1 MNRELVENIL
11 TVLKTSTDKSVVI
24 KGLVKL
30 RTDVVKDH
38 GGIVLFRVAGGVPPM
53 VRFLNKPHEKILEV
67 ALSILGNCCTDE
79 DSCKEALL
87 CKVASP
93 LTTILKSIP
102 NPIIQCRACRLLGN
116 LAKGSASQLLAAHCP
131 AIAQAVCQIITETS
145 DVNTRLMGFR
155 ACRFLLPSEQFVQ
168 HFLAANGFVM
178 MIRILTAVM
187 KADAHPPT
195 QEELLKNGSCS
206 PPAAGLKNSQH
217 REKYFE
223 EVARNLEG
231 VRSDIFDHEMLKNH
245 PRALGD
251 YAMPEERAALELAG
265 EIFKCLLVLAELPI
279 GPSGWKALSSSGCT
293 FAPITFFI
301 TEENPQ
307 RGVAL
312 KIISNFSKQ
321 LDAFHMLSSADAVV
335 AACEL
340 LVTENMARPLTESE
354 KRHCIHIICM
364 LSPDACNRA
373 KIRRSGALRKL
384 IAMVRDSHSNTE
396 KSQILY
402 LLNNFQYDNMSMDLM
417 LREGLVPVIIGEL
430 DTFLTSDDEYHKKK
444 REEKQQSSKKRKL
457 PKDAYV
463 ESKNKVIKVQDRA
476 FLIDCESPSSSPR
489 SYNTPSSPCSSRGMS
504 PVGNNVFKLED
515 DASDDETYSPVCSD
529 EEDDEETP
537 AEATTDNE
545 ATPANVVAVED
556 VNLPISQSVNNN
568 NTADNSE
575 IMRLLDIACQTNE
588 TIEDNMLDK
597 EEDEEQSQDVPYQ
610 KLPQLGSMP
619 RSTLDHLENLLFRVT
634 LLVNKRGELG
644 KPETMY
650 TLIKAINVF
659 GANNNFGSSLTNI
672 LQESQ
677 FFAQVIRSG
686 IAHQLYQLTKS
697 EEMNKDGFGFLV
709 TLTCVGE
716 SNYGKA
722 ELARFLRGD
731 DEDAQKR
738 AAITVAYIIKSQRL
752 LYQFLN
758 DGNAL
763 SLLLQIILSGK
774 RDEFT
779 AEAVDALTAMSK
791 YTLGISVPR
800 INEAMRASE
809 RYEEFVD
816 DKTSPLHENCDM
828 RFVVHTKHSKS
839 NAGEDALISATGDVE
854 QIVEFNKDLLCN
866 TSEVFNTML
875 NSDFRERNEGEIH
888 LRTCSVSGLRY
899 FLNLI
904 VRRSQKLRYN
914 IPNAHNYHAILE
926 AFEMARVYIINEMEL
941 FLQQMLIG
949 LLDDTNCLN
958 VLEWA
963 LRNYHAELTE
973 TVINYYLCSTLTTDA
988 KVKLFHTADY
998 SEYSTEWFQMIIDAI
1013 FTRCRNGF

>member
-11 TVLKTSTDKSVVI
+11 TVLKTSTDKNVVI

-30 RTDVVKDH
+30 RTDVVKDRD
-38 GGIVLFRVAGGVPPM
+38 GIVLFRLAGGVPPM

-67 ALSILGNCCTDE
+67 ALSVLGNCCTDE
-79 DSCKEALL
+79 ESCKEALH
-87 CKVASP
+87 CKVAFP

-102 NPIIQCRACRLLGN
+102 NPVIQCRACRLLGN
-116 LAKGSASQLLAAHCP
+116 LAKGFSSQLLTAHCP
-131 AIAQAVCQIITETS
+131 AIAQAVCQIIKETS
-145 DVNTRLMGFR
+145 DVNTRLMAFR
-155 ACRFLLPSEQFVQ
+155 ACRFLLPSQQFAQ
-168 HFLAANGFVM
+168 HFLAANGF
-178 MIRILTAVM
+178 ITTLRILTAVM
-187 KADAHPPT
+187 KTDHPAT
-195 QEELLKNGSCS
+195 AQDELLNAKGDNIVVV
-206 PPAAGLKNSQH
+206 GLKNSQH

-231 VRSDIFDHEMLKNH
+231 VRSDIFDHEMLKNQ

-251 YAMPEERAALELAG
+251 YSMPEERAALDLAG
-265 EIFKCLLVLAELPI
+265 EIFKCLLVLAELSI
-279 GPSGWKALSSSGCT
+279 GPSAWKALNSSGCT

-307 RGVAL
+307 RGMAL

-321 LDAFHMLSSADAVV
+321 WDAFHMLSSADSVV

-340 LVTENMARPLTESE
+340 LVAQNMTRPLTESE

-364 LSPDACNRA
+364 LSPDACNRS

-384 IAMVRDSHSNTE
+384 IAMVRDSQSNTE

-430 DTFLTSDDEYHKKK
+430 NTFLTSDDEYHKKK

-457 PKDAYV
+457 PKE
-463 ESKNKVIKVQDRA
+463 ESRETKNKVQDKA

-489 SYNTPSSPCSSRGMS
+489 SYNAPSSPCSSRSMS
-504 PVGNNVFKLED
+504 PVGNNLFKSEE

-529 EEDDEETP
+529 EEDDEEPMP
-537 AEATTDNE
+537 AEINNE
-545 ATPANVVAVED
+545 IMPLNVVTVD
-556 VNLPISQSVNNN
+556 NPNFPINHNS
-568 NTADNSE
+568 TADNSE
-575 IMRLLDIACQTNE
+575 IMRLLDIASQINE

-597 EEDEEQSQDVPYQ
+597 EEDDEQSQDVLYQ
-610 KLPQLGSMP
+610 KLPELGNMP

-644 KPETMY
+644 KSETMN

-659 GANNNFGSSLTNI
+659 GANNNFASSLTNI

-697 EEMNKDGFGFLV
+697 EEVNKDGLGFLV

-722 ELARFLRGD
+722 ELARFLRSD

-738 AAITVAYIIKSQRL
+738 AAITVAYIIRSQRL

-763 SLLLQIILSGK
+763 SLLLQIILNAKS
-774 RDEFT
+774 DEFT
-779 AEAVDALTAMSK
+779 AEAADALTAMAR

-800 INEAMRASE
+800 INEAERVNE
-809 RYEEFVD
+809 RYEEFVNNE
-816 DKTSPLHENCDM
+816 TEPLHSDCDM
-828 RFVVHTKHSKS
+828 RFVVHMNNSKS
-839 NAGEDALISATGDVE
+839 EAVKEDKPVATVDEVE
-854 QIVEFNKDLLCN
+854 RVVEFNKELLCN

-904 VRRSQKLRYN
+904 VRRSKNLKYN
-914 IPNAHNYHAILE
+914 IPCKENYNAILE
-926 AFEMARVYIINEMEL
+926 AFEMARVYIITEMET
-941 FLQQMLIG
+941 FLQQMLVG

-958 VLEWA
+958 VLEWS

-973 TVINYYLCSTLTTDA
+973 TVINYYLCSSLTTEA

-998 SEYSTEWFQMIIDAI
+998 SEFSTEWFQMIIDTI
-1013 FTRCRNGF
+1013 LTRCRNGFEWK

>member
-11 TVLKTSTDKSVVI
+11 TVLKTSTDKNVVI

-38 GGIVLFRVAGGVPPM
+38 DGIVLFRVAGGVPPM
-53 VRFLNKPHEKILEV
+53 ALN
-67 ALSILGNCCTDE
+67 
-79 DSCKEALL
+79 
-87 CKVASP
+87 CKVSFP

-102 NPIIQCRACRLLGN
+102 NPVIQCRACRLLGN
-116 LAKGSASQLLAAHCP
+116 LAKGFASQLLTAHCP

-145 DVNTRLMGFR
+145 DVNTRLMAFR
-155 ACRFLLPSEQFVQ
+155 ACRFLLPSQQFVQ
-168 HFLAANGFVM
+168 HFLTANGFVTTL
-178 MIRILTAVM
+178 RILTAIM
-187 KADAHPPT
+187 KTDTPPTPQDELLNLKKAD
-195 QEELLKNGSCS
+195 SVIV
-206 PPAAGLKNSQH
+206 GLKNSQH

-231 VRSDIFDHEMLKNH
+231 VRSDIFDHEMLKNQ

-251 YAMPEERAALELAG
+251 YSMPEEKAALDLAG
-265 EIFKCLLVLAELPI
+265 EIFKCLLVLAELSI
-279 GPSGWKALSSSGCT
+279 GPSAWKTLNSSGCT

-307 RGVAL
+307 RGMAL

-321 LDAFHMLSSADAVV
+321 WDAFHMLSSADSVV

-340 LVTENMARPLTESE
+340 LVAQNMSRPLTESE

-364 LSPDACNRA
+364 LSPDACNRS

-384 IAMVRDSHSNTE
+384 IAMVRDSQSNTE

-417 LREGLVPVIIGEL
+417 LREGLVPVIIEEL
-430 DTFLTSDDEYHKKK
+430 NTFLTSDDEYHKKK

-457 PKDAYV
+457 PKE
-463 ESKNKVIKVQDRA
+463 ESRETRNKVTKVQDKT

-489 SYNTPSSPCSSRGMS
+489 SYNAPSSPCSSRGMS
-504 PVGNNVFKLED
+504 PVGNNLFKTEE

-529 EEDDEETP
+529 EEDDEETIP
-537 AEATTDNE
+537 AEINETMPLNVRTLDN
-545 ATPANVVAVED
+545 PNF
-556 VNLPISQSVNNN
+556 PINPNSNH
-568 NTADNSE
+568 ADNSE
-575 IMRLLDIACQTNE
+575 IMRLLDIASQINE
-588 TIEDNMLDK
+588 TIEDSMLDK
-597 EEDEEQSQDVPYQ
+597 EEDDEQSQDVPYQ
-610 KLPQLGSMP
+610 KLPQLGNMP

-644 KPETMY
+644 KSETMN
-650 TLIKAINVF
+650 TLIKAINIF
-659 GANNNFGSSLTNI
+659 GANNNFASSLTNI

-686 IAHQLYQLTKS
+686 ITHQLYQLTKS
-697 EEMNKDGFGFLV
+697 EEVNKDGFGFLV

-716 SNYGKA
+716 SNYGKE
-722 ELARFLRGD
+722 ELARFLRSD
-731 DEDAQKR
+731 DEYAQKR
-738 AAITVAYIIKSQRL
+738 AAITVAYIIRSQRL

-763 SLLLQIILSGK
+763 SLLLQIILNGK
-774 RDEFT
+774 SDEFT
-779 AEAVDALTAMSK
+779 AEAVDALTAMAK

-800 INEAMRASE
+800 SNEAARANE
-809 RYEEFVD
+809 RYEEFAD
-816 DKTSPLHENCDM
+816 DETEPLHGNCDM
-828 RFVVHTKHSKS
+828 RFVVHKHNPKS
-839 NAGEDALISATGDVE
+839 EANKEQLISTVGDIE
-854 QIVEFNKDLLCN
+854 QIVEFNKELLCN

-904 VRRSQKLRYN
+904 VRRSKKLRYN
-914 IPNAHNYHAILE
+914 VPNRGNYNAILE
-926 AFEMARVYIINEMEL
+926 AFEMARVYIINEMET
-941 FLQQMLIG
+941 FLQQMLVG

-958 VLEWA
+958 VLEWS

-973 TVINYYLCSTLTTDA
+973 TVINYYLCSTLTTEA

-998 SEYSTEWFQMIIDAI
+998 SEFSTEWFEMIIETI
-1013 FTRCRNGF
+1013 LTRCRNGFEWK

>member
-11 TVLKTSTDKSVVI
+11 TVLKTSTDKRVVI

-30 RTDVVKDH
+30 RTDVVKDQD
-38 GGIVLFRVAGGVPPM
+38 GIVLFRLAGGVPPM
-53 VRFLNKPHEKILEV
+53 VRFLNKPHENILEV

-79 DSCKEALL
+79 ESCKEALQY
-87 CKVASP
+87 KVAFA

-102 NPIIQCRACRLLGN
+102 NPVIQCRACRLLGN
-116 LAKGSASQLLAAHCP
+116 LAKGFASQLLTAHCP

-145 DVNTRLMGFR
+145 DVNTRLMAFR
-155 ACRFLLPSEQFVQ
+155 ACRFLLPSQQFTQ

-178 MIRILTAVM
+178 MVRILTAVM
-187 KADAHPPT
+187 KTDAPRTP
-195 QEELLKNGSCS
+195 QEELFKNGSGRA
-206 PPAAGLKNSQH
+206 PVVGLKNSQH

-231 VRSDIFDHEMLKNH
+231 VRSDIFDHELLKNQ
-245 PRALGD
+245 PRSLGD
-251 YAMPEERAALELAG
+251 YAMPEERAALDLAG

-279 GPSGWKALSSSGCT
+279 GPSAWKALSSSNCT
-293 FAPITFFI
+293 FAAITFFI

-321 LDAFHMLSSADAVV
+321 LDSFHMLSSADAVL

-340 LVTENMARPLTESE
+340 LVAENMTRPLTESE

-384 IAMVRDSHSNTE
+384 IAMVRDSQSNTE

-430 DTFLTSDDEYHKKK
+430 NTFLTSDEEYYKRK
-444 REEKQQSSKKRKL
+444 REEKQQNSKKRKL
-457 PKDAYV
+457 PTEVCV
-463 ESKNKVIKVQDRA
+463 ESKSKMIKVQDKA

-489 SYNTPSSPCSSRGMS
+489 SYNTPSSPCSSRSMS
-504 PVGNNVFKLED
+504 PVGNNLFKLEE

-529 EEDDEETP
+529 EEDDEDGPTETN
-537 AEATTDNE
+537 NE
-545 ATPANVVAVED
+545 ANPANVDTADESSF
-556 VNLPISQSVNNN
+556 LLRQSANNS
-568 NTADNSE
+568 TADNSE
-575 IMRLLDIACQTNE
+575 IMRLLDIACQSNE
-588 TIEDNMLDK
+588 TIEDNLLDK
-597 EEDEEQSQDVPYQ
+597 EEDDEQSQDVPYQ
-610 KLPQLGSMP
+610 KLPQLGNMP

-634 LLVNKRGELG
+634 LLINKRGELG
-644 KPETMY
+644 KSETM
-650 TLIKAINVF
+650 TALIKAINTF
-659 GANNNFGSSLTNI
+659 GTNNNFASSLTNI

-697 EEMNKDGFGFLV
+697 EEINKDGFSFLV

-722 ELARFLRGD
+722 ELARFLRSGD
-731 DEDAQKR
+731 EYAQKR

-763 SLLLQIILSGK
+763 SLLLQIILSEK
-774 RDEFT
+774 SDEFT

-800 INEAMRASE
+800 VSEMRNGE

-816 DKTSPLHENCDM
+816 NESKPLHETCDM
-828 RFVVHTKHSKS
+828 RFVVHTK
-839 NAGEDALISATGDVE
+839 DATTGASDDPLIAATDNVE
-854 QIVEFNKDLLCN
+854 QVVEFSKDLLCN

-875 NSDFRERNEGEIH
+875 NSDFKERNEGEIH

-904 VRRSQKLRYN
+904 VRRSQKLKYN
-914 IPNAHNYHAILE
+914 IPNVRNYQAILE
-926 AFEMARVYIINEMEL
+926 AFEMARVYIISEMET

-949 LLDDTNCLN
+949 MLDDSNCLT
-958 VLEWA
+958 VLEWS

-973 TVINYYLCSTLTTDA
+973 TVINYYLCSTLTTEA
-988 KVKLFHTADY
+988 KIKLFHTADY

>member
-11 TVLKTSTDKSVVI
+11 TVLKTSTDKNVVI

-38 GGIVLFRVAGGVPPM
+38 DGIVLFRVAGGVPPM

-79 DSCKEALL
+79 ESCKEALN
-87 CKVASP
+87 CKVSFP

-102 NPIIQCRACRLLGN
+102 NPVIQCRACRLLGN
-116 LAKGSASQLLAAHCP
+116 LAKGFASQLLAAHCP

-145 DVNTRLMGFR
+145 DVNTRLMAFR
-155 ACRFLLPSEQFVQ
+155 ACRFLLPSQQFVQ
-168 HFLAANGFVM
+168 HFLAANGFVTTL
-178 MIRILTAVM
+178 RILTAIM
-187 KADAHPPT
+187 KTDTPPT
-195 QEELLKNGSCS
+195 AQDELLNLKKAGSVIV
-206 PPAAGLKNSQH
+206 GLKNSQH

-231 VRSDIFDHEMLKNH
+231 VRSDIFDHEMLKNQ

-251 YAMPEERAALELAG
+251 YSMPEERAALDLAG
-265 EIFKCLLVLAELPI
+265 EIFKCLLVLAALSI
-279 GPSGWKALSSSGCT
+279 GPSAWKTLNSSGCT

-307 RGVAL
+307 RGMAL

-321 LDAFHMLSSADAVV
+321 WDAFHMLSSADSVV

-340 LVTENMARPLTESE
+340 LVAQNMSRPLTESE

-364 LSPDACNRA
+364 LSPDACNRS

-384 IAMVRDSHSNTE
+384 IAMVRDSQSNTE

-417 LREGLVPVIIGEL
+417 LREGLVPVIIEEL
-430 DTFLTSDDEYHKKK
+430 NTFLTSDDEYHKKK

-457 PKDAYV
+457 PKE
-463 ESKNKVIKVQDRA
+463 ESRETRNKITKVQDKT

-489 SYNTPSSPCSSRGMS
+489 SYNAPSSPCSSRGMS
-504 PVGNNVFKLED
+504 PVGNNLFKTEE

-529 EEDDEETP
+529 EEDDEETIP
-537 AEATTDNE
+537 AEINETMPLNVRTLDN
-545 ATPANVVAVED
+545 PNF
-556 VNLPISQSVNNN
+556 PINPNSNN
-568 NTADNSE
+568 ADNSE
-575 IMRLLDIACQTNE
+575 IMRLLDIASQINE
-588 TIEDNMLDK
+588 TIEDSMLDR
-597 EEDEEQSQDVPYQ
+597 EEDDEQSQDVPYQ
-610 KLPQLGSMP
+610 KLPQLGNIP

-644 KPETMY
+644 KSETMN
-650 TLIKAINVF
+650 TLIKAINTF
-659 GANNNFGSSLTNI
+659 GANNNFASSLTNI

-697 EEMNKDGFGFLV
+697 EEVNKDGFGFLV

-716 SNYGKA
+716 SNYGKE
-722 ELARFLRGD
+722 ELARFLRSD
-731 DEDAQKR
+731 DEYAQKR
-738 AAITVAYIIKSQRL
+738 AAITVAYIIRSQRL

-763 SLLLQIILSGK
+763 SLLLQIILNGNS
-774 RDEFT
+774 DEFT

-800 INEAMRASE
+800 SNEAARANE
-809 RYEEFVD
+809 KYEEFAND
-816 DKTSPLHENCDM
+816 ETEPLHSNCDM
-828 RFVVHTKHSKS
+828 RFVVHRHNPKS
-839 NAGEDALISATGDVE
+839 EVNKEQLISAVDDVD
-854 QIVEFNKDLLCN
+854 QIVEFNKELLCN

-904 VRRSQKLRYN
+904 VRRSKKLRYN
-914 IPNAHNYHAILE
+914 VPNRGNYIAILE
-926 AFEMARVYIINEMEL
+926 AFEMARVYIISEMET
-941 FLQQMLIG
+941 FLQQMLVG

-958 VLEWA
+958 VLEWS
-963 LRNYHAELTE
+963 LRNCHAELTE
-973 TVINYYLCSTLTTDA
+973 TVINYYLCSTLTTEA

-998 SEYSTEWFQMIIDAI
+998 SEFSTEWFEMIIETI
-1013 FTRCRNGF
+1013 LTRCRNGFEWK

>member
-38 GGIVLFRVAGGVPPM
+38 EGIVLFRLAGGVPPI
-53 VRFLNKPHEKILEV
+53 VRFLNKPHEQILEV

-79 DSCKEALL
+79 ESCKEALHS
-87 CKVASP
+87 KVVFP
-93 LTTILKSIP
+93 LTTILRSIP
-102 NPIIQCRACRLLGN
+102 NPVIQCRACRLLGN
-116 LAKGSASQLLAAHCP
+116 LAKGFASQLLSAHCP
-131 AIAQAVCQIITETS
+131 AIAQSLCQIITETS
-145 DVNTRLMGFR
+145 DINTRLMAFR
-155 ACRFLLPSEQFVQ
+155 ACRFLLPIQQFVQ
-168 HFLAANGFVM
+168 HFLAANGFVILM
-178 MIRILTAVM
+178 RILTAIM
-187 KADAHPPT
+187 KTDAAPATQPT
-195 QEELLKNGSCS
+195 EGLVGNGCVRT
-206 PPAAGLKNSQH
+206 PAIGLKNSQH

-231 VRSDIFDHEMLKNH
+231 VRSDIFDHEILKNQ
-245 PRALGD
+245 PRIFGD
-251 YAMPEERAALELAG
+251 YAMPEEAAAMDLTS
-265 EIFKCLLVLAELPI
+265 EIFKCLNVLAELPI
-279 GPSGWKALSSSGCT
+279 GPTAWKMLSSSGCT

-301 TEENPQ
+301 TEENQQ

-321 LDAFHMLSSADAVV
+321 FDAFHMLSSADAVV

-340 LVTENMARPLTESE
+340 LVLENMTKALTESE

-364 LSPDACNRA
+364 LSPDACNRS

-384 IAMVRDSHSNTE
+384 IAMVRDSQSNTE

-417 LREGLVPVIIGEL
+417 LREGLVPVIIGEIN
-430 DTFLTSDDEYHKKK
+430 TFLTSDDEYHKRK

-457 PKDAYV
+457 PKDV
-463 ESKNKVIKVQDRA
+463 CIESKNKLIKVQDKA
-476 FLIDCESPSSSPR
+476 FLNDCESPSSSPR
-489 SYNTPSSPCSSRGMS
+489 SSNTPSSPCSSRSMS
-504 PVGNNVFKLED
+504 PVGNNLFKIGE

-529 EEDDEETP
+529 DEEDDDDEPNET
-537 AEATTDNE
+537 ETHNDN
-545 ATPANVVAVED
+545 AIDDGRN
-556 VNLPISQSVNNN
+556 NGSSSNINNN
-568 NTADNSE
+568 ISADNSE
-575 IMRLLDIACQTNE
+575 IMRLLDIACQTNDVNE
-588 TIEDNMLDK
+588 ENMLDR
-597 EEDEEQSQDVPYQ
+597 EEDDEQSQDVPYH
-610 KLPQLGSMP
+610 KLPQLGNMP

-644 KPETMY
+644 KSETMN

-659 GANNNFGSSLTNI
+659 GANNNFANSLTNI

-677 FFAQVIRSG
+677 FFAQVVRSG
-686 IAHQLYQLTKS
+686 IAHQLYQLTKN
-697 EEMNKDGFGFLV
+697 EEMHKDGFGFLL

-722 ELARFLRGD
+722 ELARFLRSD
-731 DEDAQKR
+731 DLEAQNR
-738 AAITVAYIIKSQRL
+738 AAITVAYIIKNQRL

-763 SLLLQIILSGK
+763 TLLLQIILKGK
-774 RDEFT
+774 SDEFT
-779 AEAVDALTAMSK
+779 AEAVDALTSMSK
-791 YTLGISVPR
+791 YTLNIQVPR
-800 INEAMRASE
+800 INENLRGSD

-816 DKTSPLHENCDM
+816 NQEKRLHDHCDM
-828 RFVVHTKHSKS
+828 RFVVHHTKTTAPQQKS
-839 NAGEDALISATGDVE
+839 DAHIPANVEDIE
-854 QIVEFNKDLLCN
+854 EIVEFNRELLCK

-904 VRRSQKLRYN
+904 VRRSQKKKYN
-914 IPNAHNYHAILE
+914 IPPPGYYQAILE
-926 AFEMARVYIINEMEL
+926 AFEMARVYIINEMEV

-949 LLDDTNCLN
+949 LLDDKNCLN
-958 VLEWA
+958 VLEWS

-973 TVINYYLCSTLTTDA
+973 TVINYYLCSTLTTED

-998 SEYSTEWFQMIIDAI
+998 CEFSTEWFQMLIDTI
-1013 FTRCRNGF
+1013 LTRCRNGF

>member
-11 TVLKTSTDKSVVI
+11 TVLKTSTDKNVVI

-38 GGIVLFRVAGGVPPM
+38 DGIVLFRVAGGVPPM

-79 DSCKEALL
+79 ESCREALN
-87 CKVASP
+87 CKVSFP

-102 NPIIQCRACRLLGN
+102 NPVIQCRACRLLGN
-116 LAKGSASQLLAAHCP
+116 LAKGFASQLLTAHCP

-145 DVNTRLMGFR
+145 DVNTRLMAFR
-155 ACRFLLPSEQFVQ
+155 ACRFLLPSQQFVQ
-168 HFLAANGFVM
+168 HFLTANGFVTTL
-178 MIRILTAVM
+178 RILTAIM
-187 KADAHPPT
+187 KTDTPPTPQDELLNLKKAD
-195 QEELLKNGSCS
+195 SVIV
-206 PPAAGLKNSQH
+206 GLKNSQH

-231 VRSDIFDHEMLKNH
+231 VRSDIFDHEMLKNQ

-251 YAMPEERAALELAG
+251 YSMPEEKAALDLAG
-265 EIFKCLLVLAELPI
+265 EIFKCLLVLAELSI
-279 GPSGWKALSSSGCT
+279 GPSAWKTLNSSGCT

-307 RGVAL
+307 RGMAL

-321 LDAFHMLSSADAVV
+321 WDAFHMLSSADSVV

-340 LVTENMARPLTESE
+340 LVAQNMSRPLTESE

-364 LSPDACNRA
+364 LSPDACNRS

-384 IAMVRDSHSNTE
+384 IAMVRDSQSNTE

-417 LREGLVPVIIGEL
+417 LREGLVPVIIEEL
-430 DTFLTSDDEYHKKK
+430 NTFLTSDDEYHKKK

-457 PKDAYV
+457 PK
-463 ESKNKVIKVQDRA
+463 EEIRETRNKVTKVQDKT

-489 SYNTPSSPCSSRGMS
+489 SYNAPSSPCSSRGMS
-504 PVGNNVFKLED
+504 PVGNNLFKTEE

-529 EEDDEETP
+529 EEDDEETIP
-537 AEATTDNE
+537 AEINETMPLNVRTLDN
-545 ATPANVVAVED
+545 PNF
-556 VNLPISQSVNNN
+556 PINPNSNH
-568 NTADNSE
+568 ADNSE
-575 IMRLLDIACQTNE
+575 IMRLLDIASQINE
-588 TIEDNMLDK
+588 TIEDSMLDK
-597 EEDEEQSQDVPYQ
+597 EEDDEQSQDVPYQ
-610 KLPQLGSMP
+610 KLPQLGNMP

-644 KPETMY
+644 KSETMN
-650 TLIKAINVF
+650 TLIKAINIF
-659 GANNNFGSSLTNI
+659 GANNNFASSLTNI

-697 EEMNKDGFGFLV
+697 EEVNKDGFGFLV

-716 SNYGKA
+716 SNYGKE
-722 ELARFLRGD
+722 ELARFLRSD
-731 DEDAQKR
+731 DEYAQKR
-738 AAITVAYIIKSQRL
+738 AAITVAYIIRSQRL

-763 SLLLQIILSGK
+763 SLLLQIILNGK
-774 RDEFT
+774 SDEFT
-779 AEAVDALTAMSK
+779 AEAVDALTAMAK

-800 INEAMRASE
+800 SNEAARANE
-809 RYEEFVD
+809 RYEEFAD
-816 DKTSPLHENCDM
+816 DETEPLHGNCDM
-828 RFVVHTKHSKS
+828 RFVVHKHNPKS
-839 NAGEDALISATGDVE
+839 EANKEQLISTVGDIE
-854 QIVEFNKDLLCN
+854 QIVEFNKELLCN

-904 VRRSQKLRYN
+904 VRRSKKLRYN
-914 IPNAHNYHAILE
+914 VPNRGNYNAILE
-926 AFEMARVYIINEMEL
+926 AFEMARVYIINEMET
-941 FLQQMLIG
+941 FLQQMLVG

-958 VLEWA
+958 VLEWS

-973 TVINYYLCSTLTTDA
+973 TVINYYLCSTLTTEA

-998 SEYSTEWFQMIIDAI
+998 SEFSTEWFEMIIETI
-1013 FTRCRNGF
+1013 LTRCRNGFEWK